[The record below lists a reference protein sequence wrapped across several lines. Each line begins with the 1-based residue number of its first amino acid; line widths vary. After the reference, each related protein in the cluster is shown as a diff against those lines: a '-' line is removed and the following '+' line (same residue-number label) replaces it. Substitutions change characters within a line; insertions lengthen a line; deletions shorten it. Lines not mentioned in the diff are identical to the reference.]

1 MAKGLIIS
9 GQFGDICI
17 REKTDDKIELG
28 ELMIAE
34 NEGAKIL
41 LQVFDLM
48 YGSQLNQQNLELVSG
63 LKLEEDDSLQLMD
76 SHLRTYVLAKAKNSG
91 YLCFIVHYF

>member
-17 REKTDDKIELG
+17 REKTNDKIELG
-28 ELMIAE
+28 ELLVCE
-34 NEGAKIL
+34 TNNTKIL
-41 LQVFDLM
+41 LQVFDLV

-63 LKLEEDDSLQLMD
+63 LKLEEDSSLQLMD
-76 SHLRTYVLAKAKNSG
+76 SHLRTYVLAKAKNLIS
-91 YLCFIVHYF
+91 I